1 MEANLEGGLFSNMI
15 NNPYQKYMQNNIMLS
30 SPEKLLLML
39 VDGLSRFVKTAKIA
53 IEEKDTVKANEN
65 LIKAQDIV
73 AELMSSLNMDY
84 EISEGLSQLYDFIYQ
99 RLIDANIK
107 KDIKII
113 EEIEP
118 IIEDLKN
125 TWHEAL
131 DK

>member
-1 MEANLEGGLFSNMI
+1 MLD
-15 NNPYQKYMQNNIMLS
+15 NPYQQYMQNDIMLS

-39 VDGLSRFVKTAKIA
+39 IDGLSRFIKTAKIA
-53 IEEKDTVKANEN
+53 MKNKDTVKANEN

-73 AELMSSLNMDY
+73 SELLSSLDMNY
-84 EISEGLSQLYDFIYQ
+84 EISEGLSKLYDFIYQ

-107 KDIKII
+107 KDITII

-118 IIEDLKN
+118 LVEDLKT

-131 DK
+131 EK